1 MKVRQYSVLIMR
13 YEDDEQTEILD
24 KYITADEAIDLML
37 HIQEDFHSSQEE
49 VIEEEAEDEPEPVL
63 KKTLK
68 EVMKPKSAKR
78 AGAKCGKCGE
88 FGHNARTCSGPKT
101 GDGLTNYERRKQA
114 RKEETLSEDPTL
126 AELDR
131 MAAEG
136 LSQVELQEMFPSVPL
151 FEIIKA
157 HERHNHI

>member
-1 MKVRQYSVLIMR
+1 MKARQYSVLIMR
-13 YEDDEQTEILD
+13 YEDDEQTAIID

-37 HIQEDFHSSQEE
+37 HMQEEVHSSQEE
-49 VIEEEAEDEPEPVL
+49 VLEEEVEIELEPDPASPKPT
-63 KKTLK
+63 KKPTA
-68 EVMKPKSAKR
+68 PKSR
-78 AGAKCGKCGE
+78 AIRKCSKCGE
-88 FGHNARTCSGPKT
+88 PGHQARHCSGPKT

-114 RKEETLSEDPTL
+114 KKEETHSEDPTL